1 MPASSAASTSASA
14 TTAAATARGPA
25 HIVPPPRAEQH
36 LAGVARISSWDSKV
50 AARQRAAEVKAK
62 EKAMKAEREE
72 ADKAKTKARMERR
85 QKVAD
90 KARLEA
96 LAAKMSGK
104 RLDRHKR
111 RLGLTKKVAH

>member
-72 ADKAKTKARMERR
+72 ADKA
-85 QKVAD
+85 
-90 KARLEA
+90 
-96 LAAKMSGK
+96 
-104 RLDRHKR
+104 
-111 RLGLTKKVAH
+111 